1 MNEMS
6 AGKDIRIM
14 LKEAFTLFAITLIAG
29 LLLGFIYQLTK
40 DPIAE
45 QEALAV
51 QNACRSV
58 FSTADS
64 FKLTDLSPSAAQAE
78 EYKKLGVTIGE
89 VYEALDA
96 SGNFLGYVLRSAS
109 NQGYGGDIVLY
120 LGVASDGTLRDV
132 SILEISETAGLGMN
146 AESVL
151 VPQFHEKSVPQFSY
165 TKTGAAAEDE
175 IDAISGAT
183 ITTRAFVNAVNCG
196 LSYAIDEMKG
206 GAGNE

>member
-1 MNEMS
+1 MNEMTK
-6 AGKDIRIM
+6 GNDIRVM

-29 LLLGFIYQLTK
+29 LMLGFIYQLTK
-40 DPIAE
+40 DPIAQ
-45 QEALAV
+45 QEAQAV

-58 FSTADS
+58 FPAADS
-64 FKLTDLSPSAAQAE
+64 FELTGLTPTDAQAA
-78 EYKKLGVTIGE
+78 EYASVGVTIGE
-89 VYEALDA
+89 VYKALDG
-96 SGNFLGYVLRSAS
+96 SGNFLGYVLRSTS
-109 NQGYGGDIVLY
+109 SQGYGGNIVLY
-120 LGVASDGTLRDV
+120 LGVAQDGTLQDV

-151 VPQFHEKSVPQFSY
+151 VPQFHEKSVSKFSY

-183 ITTRAFVNAVNCG
+183 ITTKAFVNAVNCG
-196 LSYAIDEMKG
+196 LSFALDEMKG